1 MSFGAQLGFSGGGGY
16 FVPPHCNIFVRIEKI
31 YPDKH
36 ECYNFD
42 IKNLSFSPELKIACF
57 ETFCDTHLGQCQKH
71 TLVLD
76 FLLPEYP

>member
-1 MSFGAQLGFSGGGGY
+1 MGGGAIL
-16 FVPPHCNIFVRIEKI
+16 FSHCNNCVRIEKI

-36 ECYNFD
+36 GCYNFD
-42 IKNLSFSPELKIACF
+42 MTNLSFSPELKMACF

-71 TLVLD
+71 THGFD